1 MLAVTTLLIM
11 VIPSHSDDE
20 EYTMPR
26 GDARQYGRRVSSV
39 VPRTLTPEWNQTL
52 ELNLGGTART
62 SAGEYGYEQCEAPYS
77 RLRIELWDRDR
88 FQRDEFIGE
97 VTVGPLAMLMD
108 GRVHAFEEALTDPE
122 ARTRAPGGKVA
133 GVLQIELSVE
143 T

>member
-1 MLAVTTLLIM
+1 MCLL
-11 VIPSHSDDE
+11 
-20 EYTMPR
+20 R
-26 GDARQYGRRVSSV
+26 
-39 VPRTLTPEWNQTL
+39 PRTPWKDV
-52 ELNLGGTART
+52 
-62 SAGEYGYEQCEAPYS
+62 
-77 RLRIELWDRDR
+77 LWDRDR

-133 GVLQIELSVE
+133 GVLRFELSVE